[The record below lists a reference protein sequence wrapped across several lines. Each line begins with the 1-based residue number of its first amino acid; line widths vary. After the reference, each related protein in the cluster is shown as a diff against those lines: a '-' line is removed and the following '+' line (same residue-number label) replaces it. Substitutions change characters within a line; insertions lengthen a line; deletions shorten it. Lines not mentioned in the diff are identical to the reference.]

1 MVRKYVSKDE
11 VKLEGVFG
19 DLREGKSLYA
29 ACKKAKISTS
39 KFYEILEKKSCL
51 KEKYLCSLGDYADSC
66 VDDIRDIV
74 EQLKKGEIDNSVAKL
89 LIETMK
95 WMVNKTQSDVNT
107 VEKLDEEF
115 EQDGLREIVV
125 KFI

>member
-1 MVRKYVSKDE
+1 M
-11 VKLEGVFG
+11 
-19 DLREGKSLYA
+19 
-29 ACKKAKISTS
+29 
-39 KFYEILEKKSCL
+39 

-107 VEKLDEEF
+107 VERLDEEF

>member
-11 VKLEGVFG
+11 VKLESVFG

-29 ACKKAKISTS
+29 SCKKAKISTS

-95 WMVNKTQSDVNT
+95 WMVNKTQSDVNM
-107 VEKLDEEF
+107 VERLDEEF